1 MASLTKA
8 EAQAI
13 LDADDAVSP
22 DEVTAPRTAVPEPE
36 DDTPWYESA
45 YDSAYEYVTGSK
57 ADKTLEEKYG
67 PQVTGGAP
75 AFVRADVGAVTSH
88 RDKTIRAMN
97 LLGAMQGTEF
107 KLDPDTKR
115 LLYKKTGSDGFI
127 AMDPPGFEMGEIPE
141 ILGSDAAT
149 LVGEGIGVGLTRGK
163 GKGFWPKAKRA
174 MFGIFGG
181 AAAGEAAKEYANIER
196 GAYDHLKDPNT
207 GELPTGT
214 LLDKLT
220 AEPGKAGA
228 LTLAGAGAVRSL
240 GGAYKG
246 AKGYLTGK
254 NIPGSF
260 VERGLA
266 LPKEAPEVIAQLN
279 AFLRDSGS
287 DKVFKPDSARA
298 LNDPELMAA
307 LDAYAR
313 ERGPEGRNAVQAL
326 YRANQEAIEEGVK
339 AAGAKEV
346 AGSATALETEAAL
359 SRALE
364 GSAREAESA
373 MSGRVGQAGREAEQA
388 ALDVESRAGLDAR
401 DPQLGQQVKDVPE
414 EEVSQLQK
422 WADATYGP
430 IVKAASK
437 TRFHNE
443 NLYKAAKTQKELYDL
458 DLSPKLSQE
467 NRALA
472 TDIKETLDGIRNQ
485 QAKAGVKNPFTSSF
499 EQHRRLVSQLKS
511 FERKL
516 DEGMLPEL
524 DKSAIAD
531 LRIAAMKDRT
541 EWLLKHDAK
550 NGTDLHKQLLEA
562 DDIYKKKKD
571 QHAGGV
577 LKELLTVSPRKRR
590 PRVSNFEAFSKI
602 FGKDGAGSE
611 QRAADFAEV
620 LVENGTKY
628 LNEFQAV
635 KAGIFRKFF
644 DDVSSGGV
652 VDAKKA
658 TRWIDEHQG
667 NLNTYLNPDEMTV
680 LRNATNAAEVVAIG
694 DARQAAFEK
703 ALRGSAVGKITKK
716 AQASTYFEEL
726 WKNPQTIEQARRI
739 LSKSH
744 PVEWQMF
751 KAQALNQVKADLKSK
766 TPRELFDVM
775 GGKDTITYEGLKTV
789 LSGKY
794 RTKIK
799 ALFGDEY
806 VKNLDMLRQAA
817 AVLGRKPGK
826 TNVDQQNKWVELIRN
841 VAFGPLSHRN
851 FAIKKLGLAR
861 IGVQLDNLEE
871 MVLDP
876 DLLNQAARA
885 MHTPEGMKTF
895 QTLLGSGVA
904 LKATEPQDTPN
915 LHTDKGIQKLRD
927 DIRGNPRLQHKI
939 QRTIVTQ

>member
-1 MASLTKA
+1 MASLNKA

-13 LDADDAVSP
+13 LDADDVISP
-22 DEVTAPRTAVPEPE
+22 DEVTAPPTAVPEPE

-75 AFVRADVGAVTSH
+75 ALVRADVGAVTSH

-163 GKGFWPKAKRA
+163 GRGFWPKAKRA

-228 LTLAGAGAVRSL
+228 LALAGAGAVRSL

-266 LPKEAPEVIAQLN
+266 LPKEAPEVIDQLN
-279 AFLRDSGS
+279 AFLKDSGS

-326 YRANQEAIEEGVK
+326 YRANQEALEEGVE

-364 GSAREAESA
+364 GSAREAEST
-373 MSGRVGQAGREAEQA
+373 MSARVGQAGQEAEQA
-388 ALDVESRAGLDAR
+388 ALGVQSRAGLDAR
-401 DPQLGQQVKDVPE
+401 DLGLGQQLRGVGE
-414 EEVSQLQK
+414 QEVTALQK

-430 IVKAASK
+430 LFKEAGSKRFYHTNLFKEAEAQKA
-437 TRFHNE
+437 
-443 NLYKAAKTQKELYDL
+443 LYDA
-458 DLSPKLSQE
+458 DLARSLTEE
-467 NRALA
+467 NRTLVAG
-472 TDIKETLDGIRNQ
+472 IKESLDALRAAPQG
-485 QAKAGVKNPFTSSF
+485 PYTSSF
-499 EQHRRLVSQLKS
+499 DQHQRLVSQLKRA
-511 FERKL
+511 ERQI
-516 DEGMLPEL
+516 DSGMLPGL
-524 DKSAIAD
+524 DKSAIAK
-531 LRIAAMKDRT
+531 LRQAAVTDRKRHLM
-541 EWLLKHDAK
+541 EYDAK
-550 NGTDLHKQLLEA
+550 HGTDLYKKLQETDL
-562 DDIYKKKKD
+562 IYKQKKD

-577 LKELLTVSPRKRR
+577 LKQLLTVSPATRR
-590 PRVSNFEAFSKI
+590 PKVSDFDVFRQV

-658 TRWIDEHQG
+658 ARWIDEHQG

-694 DARQAAFEK
+694 DARRAAFEK